1 MKKLLYILLTCLVGL
16 MVLTGCGKKD
26 DEIIDE
32 GYLYIIDNIS
42 HVYSFNDGAITG
54 GTIELQDGIL
64 FISTTGYY
72 VMALE

>member
-1 MKKLLYILLTCLVGL
+1 M
-16 MVLTGCGKKD
+16 
-26 DEIIDE
+26 IDE
-32 GYLYIIDNIS
+32 GYLYIIDNIRY
-42 HVYSFNDGAITG
+42 VYSFNDGAITG